1 MATIIG
7 SARHDSRGKYIW
19 DAVGDQLQKGTGNDF
34 KGEVS
39 MQYLG
44 DFIGKR
50 KWYVIRPKKA
60 AHALALA
67 EAMRTACNN
76 INLGYGQECQRKT
89 VDDINTKVKINVDC
103 SKLIR
108 DCIYAATNIDVGN
121 FTTGNAADILEASK
135 LFDKKIIYSNDVKL
149 YQGDIL
155 LTQTKGHIGA
165 VIDGLSRTG
174 FTPSLSFKFDGTDF
188 AKVFDPVFYAEKN
201 SDVKK
206 ACGTNSTLLFNH
218 FIKYGCNEKSRWG
231 KTISTFNVEVYA
243 SHNPDLNE
251 AFGKLNNDGTNG
263 YVYYKHYCI
272 YGWKETKR
280 RCI

>member
-50 KWYVIRPKKA
+50 KWYVIRAKKA
-60 AHALALA
+60 AHALGLA

-89 VDDINTKVKINVDC
+89 VDNINTKVKINVDC

-108 DCIYAATNIDVGN
+108 DCIYAATGIDVGN
-121 FTTGNAADILEASK
+121 FNTANAADILEASK

-165 VIDGLSRTG
+165 VIDGLSRIG
-174 FTPSLSFKFDGTDF
+174 FTPSQSFKFDGVDF
-188 AKVFDPVFYAEKN
+188 AKVFNPAFYAEKN
-201 SDVKK
+201 PDVKK
-206 ACGTNSTLLFNH
+206 AFGTNSTLLFNH

-263 YVYYKHYCI
+263 YAYYRHYCI